1 MNEDENEKSP
11 NRSHDSSSCRDERA
25 SIVSSQPTKA
35 KQIIAL
41 RVIREMRYRGV
52 IQQLG
57 RDVYTL
63 VVFVADQLDEMR
75 YRGMVPLFNGQ
86 LQSCLGFG
94 DWRTLEKVRA
104 KAIEAG
110 WLKYEYRGNRKSGLY
125 SVQIP
130 SDSMD
135 DCMLDCM
142 ESMQVYG
149 DISTQATVNA
159 PVIAPV
165 NAPVITTA
173 HVLPVPTPVPTPKE
187 ESSFQ
192 LASPSSKKSK
202 KQKRPVIDPLTF
214 EIPAAYRTA
223 ELQSAWADYCDM
235 RRTSKLGAID
245 TLRKCNLFWDKAKG
259 HTPATVLKAISIAT
273 GREWGEMFPEKL
285 VAPQPP
291 QPTAAP
297 PQKRQPAENRP
308 PRNRFGGISQ

>member
-11 NRSHDSSSCRDERA
+11 NRSHDSSSRDERA
-25 SIVSSQPTKA
+25 SIVSSREGKA

-94 DWRTLEKVRA
+94 DWRTLEKVRN

-110 WLKYEYRGNRKSGLY
+110 WLKYEYRGNRQAGLY

-149 DISTQATVNA
+149 DISTQAPVN
-159 PVIAPV
+159 APV

-173 HVLPVPTPVPTPKE
+173 HVLPVPAPVPIE
-187 ESSFQ
+187 EN
-192 LASPSSKKSK
+192 APSSSPQNDEKSKRK
-202 KQKRPVIDPLTF
+202 KQKPAVIDPLAYALPAEYRSP
-214 EIPAAYRTA
+214 EIQAAW
-223 ELQSAWADYCDM
+223 SDYCEM
-235 RRTSKLGAID
+235 RATRKKSPVD
-245 TLRKCNLFWDKAKG
+245 TLRKCDYLWRKTQG
-259 HTPATVLKAISIAT
+259 YSPAIVLAAFEEAIVK
-273 GREWGEMFPEKL
+273 EWLEIFPEKQTGR
-285 VAPQPP
+285 PQPP
-291 QPTAAP
+291 QATAAV
-297 PQKRQPAENRP
+297 PQKRQPSENRP